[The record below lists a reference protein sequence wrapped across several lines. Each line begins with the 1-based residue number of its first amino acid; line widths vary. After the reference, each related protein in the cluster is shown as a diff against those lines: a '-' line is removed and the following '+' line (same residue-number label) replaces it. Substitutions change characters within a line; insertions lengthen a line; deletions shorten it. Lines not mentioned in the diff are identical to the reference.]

1 MSADDNLIIQNYRSV
16 FTSSLSEQLR
26 VHVFE
31 SADNADFYDKMMAD
45 GASLKLG

>member
-16 FTSSLSEQLR
+16 FTSSLSEQLP
-26 VHVFE
+26 VPVCE